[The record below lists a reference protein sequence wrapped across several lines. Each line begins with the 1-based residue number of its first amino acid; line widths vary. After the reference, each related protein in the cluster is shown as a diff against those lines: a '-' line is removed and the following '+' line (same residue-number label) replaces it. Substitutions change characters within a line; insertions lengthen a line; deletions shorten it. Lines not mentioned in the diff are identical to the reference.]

1 MLMARKPNYRFER
14 MERERNKAAKKAARQ
29 EAKRQKAEERR
40 LADGEGTAVPAESA
54 SESAAPPEVAPEG
67 AEQTAAPPEAL
78 D

>member
-40 LADGEGTAVPAESA
+40 LADGEGTAVSA
-54 SESAAPPEVAPEG
+54 DSPEGAPEG
-67 AEQTAAPPEAL
+67 AEHTAAPPEAL